1 MQQLQIQQKTPQR
14 IFDSNETSNVGIL
27 LIREKTLKEITEKSG
42 PLADRNEFQVH
53 YWALVVRSTYPDG
66 SILDLAFPTV
76 FFNYTQ
82 QVNPA
87 HIDFELKDVEDMS
100 IAVKP
105 LHDQL
110 AQNIVDQLAIGIPPK
125 SVVLEYLSVPM
136 NTMHRHPTG
145 VSSFSGTDL
154 SKNHIAETG
163 VVFPLAS
170 ANETP
175 SFSSII
181 YNNPVKMVRTEYRIA
196 TGSTETE
203 EGIRYRKGRS
213 ATVYIQDL
221 PTKQMSMAERLFIS
235 EEEIAKS
242 LRPVI
247 INNGIE
253 NIPEDLLDCILKAT
267 ELPNTMFIQADNV
280 SKKEVT
286 IDKDLANYWRDMA
299 YFDGISKN
307 DGRYDS
313 LSKRTDAM
321 IGFDNYLLEDAETV
335 QKIEEK
341 YKLKYYTDDELEGLE
356 KQVLVDTILR
366 VETIYYGKPPQQH
379 EVEDYLSEERLSLA
393 ETLSELQYLL
403 YEEARETIL

>member
-1 MQQLQIQQKTPQR
+1 MQQLQIQQKIPQR
-14 IFDSNETSNVGIL
+14 IFDSSDTSNVGIL

-53 YWALVVRSTYPDG
+53 YWALVIRSTYPDG

-76 FFNYTQ
+76 FFNYVQ
-82 QVNPA
+82 QVNSA
-87 HIDFELKDVEDMS
+87 HIDFELKDVEAMS

-110 AQNIVDQLAIGIPPK
+110 AQNIVEQLAIGTPPK

-154 SKNHIAETG
+154 TKNHIVETG

-213 ATVYIQDL
+213 ATVYIQDQQAKL
-221 PTKQMSMAERLFIS
+221 LSVAERLFIS

-242 LRPVI
+242 LKPVI

-253 NIPEDLLDCILKAT
+253 NIPNELLDFILRAT

-280 SKKEVT
+280 AKKEVT
-286 IDKDLANYWRDMA
+286 VDKDIAAYWRDMA
-299 YFDGISKN
+299 YLDTN
-307 DGRYDS
+307 RYDS
-313 LSKRTDAM
+313 LSKRSDAM

-335 QKIEEK
+335 QKVEEK
-341 YKLKYYTDDELEGLE
+341 HKIKYYTDDELENLE

-366 VETIYYGKPPQQH
+366 VETIYYGKPPQQY
-379 EVEDYLSEERLSLA
+379 EVEDYLSAERLDLA

>member
-14 IFDSNETSNVGIL
+14 IFDSSDTSNVGIL
-27 LIREKTLKEITEKSG
+27 LIRDKTLKEITEKSG

-76 FFNYTQ
+76 FFNYVQ

-105 LHDQL
+105 LHDQI
-110 AQNIVDQLAIGIPPK
+110 AQNIVEQLAVIAPPK
-125 SVVLEYLSVPM
+125 FVVLEYLSVPM

-154 SKNHIAETG
+154 TKNHIAETG

-196 TGSTETE
+196 TGSTEAE

-213 ATVYIQDL
+213 ATVYVQDL
-221 PTKQMSMAERLFIS
+221 PSKQMSVAERLFIS

-242 LRPVI
+242 LRPTI

-253 NIPEDLLDCILKAT
+253 NIPEEILSFILRAT
-267 ELPNTMFIQADNV
+267 ELPNTMFIQADNIT
-280 SKKEVT
+280 KKEVT
-286 IDKDLANYWRDMA
+286 IDKDLASYWRDMA
-299 YFDGISKN
+299 YLDSN
-307 DGRYDS
+307 RYDS
-313 LSKRTDAM
+313 LSKRSDAM

-335 QKIEEK
+335 QKIEEAH
-341 YKLKYYTDDELEGLE
+341 KLKYYTDNELENLE
-356 KQVLVDTILR
+356 KQILVDAILK

-379 EVEDYLSEERLSLA
+379 EVEDYLSAERLDLA

>member
-1 MQQLQIQQKTPQR
+1 MQQLQIQQKIPQR
-14 IFDSNETSNVGIL
+14 IFDSNDTSNVGIL

-76 FFNYTQ
+76 FFNYVQ

-110 AQNIVDQLAIGIPPK
+110 AQNIVEQLAVGTPPK

-154 SKNHIAETG
+154 TKNHIAETG

-213 ATVYIQDL
+213 ATVYVQDQQA
-221 PTKQMSMAERLFIS
+221 KQMSIAERLFFS
-235 EEEIAKS
+235 QEEIAKS
-242 LRPVI
+242 LRPAI
-247 INNGIE
+247 IDNGIE
-253 NIPEDLLDCILKAT
+253 NIPNEILDFILRTT

-280 SKKEVT
+280 TKKEVT
-286 IDKDLANYWRDMA
+286 VDKDLLAYWKDMA
-299 YFDGISKN
+299 YLDAN
-307 DGRYDS
+307 RYDS
-313 LSKRTDAM
+313 LSKQSDAM

-341 YKLKYYTDDELEGLE
+341 HKVKYYTDDELENLE

-379 EVEDYLSEERLSLA
+379 EVEDYLSAERLDLA